1 MKNLKLKTA
10 LAAVT
15 LAAASLATPLS
26 AHANDGRCADTSSTV
41 LGAITGGV
49 AGAAIGDGVARRGQ
63 STEIGILGA
72 VLGGLAGAAV
82 GDSISG
88 CENYDPRRTSAP
100 VYTQP
105 TSAPVYTQPTTV
117 YSTPQARTVYTSP
130 RIVTQAPVYTTPA
143 PVYRTNTSF
152 SNNRGFNNNQNR
164 LFQIDREIDRLCHEI
179 DFLKAERRRSRGR
192 RNGLRNRIK
201 ELEFIVADLERE
213 RRQIRKFGHN
223 SRNSF
228 RSY

>member
-72 VLGGLAGAAV
+72 VLGGIAGAAV

-130 RIVTQAPVYTTPA
+130 RIVTPA

-152 SNNRGFNNNQNR
+152 SNNRGFNNNRNR

-192 RNGLRNRIK
+192 RNGLRNQIK